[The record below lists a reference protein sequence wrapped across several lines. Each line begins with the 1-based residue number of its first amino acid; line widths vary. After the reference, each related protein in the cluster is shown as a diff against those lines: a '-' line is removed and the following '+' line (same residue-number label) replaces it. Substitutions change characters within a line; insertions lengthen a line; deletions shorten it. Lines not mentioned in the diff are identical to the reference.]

1 VLHVQTAQAKT
12 RTLVRTLRVAGTID
26 DNAMRH
32 RVMAAYV
39 DGRVDKLHVN
49 YIGAEVSEGQP
60 LADFYSP
67 SLLQAEREYR
77 QLGGELKKNTALRL
91 RQMGL
96 TQTQIDLIDQKP
108 ADVLTS
114 QILAPISGTVVAQSI
129 YEGQYV
135 ATGQQLFEI
144 ADFSTMWFMFRAYEQ
159 DMPWIKTGQ
168 SVTVTTPSLPDK
180 SFAGKIAFID
190 PNFDEA
196 TRSTKVR
203 VELPNPL
210 VNGRR
215 ELLHRLYADGMV
227 ALEAPAV
234 LTVPRPAVIE
244 AGPQAVVYIDQGG
257 GAYEQAVV
265 KTGRRGD
272 THIEVLSGVKEGD
285 AVVTNG
291 NLLIDGQAEM
301 NRAFMTAPEATM
313 PVTAQTGLNEE
324 QKKSIAEFITVADAM
339 AAALAKDDLAAFNK
353 ASEPAMNVTGAM
365 VKLLGQAV
373 ENPDDLDKARHFHG
387 FDDIKAARTAFHKF
401 SVAATAA
408 LEPLRKAGQTPDF
421 QIMTNQSILIRAT
434 VVEGQGDHTIQG
446 CNDLLSS
453 SVGVGIFFSAI
464 HEFGPYRRACRQVG
478 NTSGSEPIDQA
489 GVSGLENPDPYIRV
503 EEVAHHQVFAGGRG
517 SSSGIS
523 NSLSAHMP
531 ITSANSGIRRFISSI
546 VGNGFSSATSEIAS
560 RTRDSSARALSGS
573 RRFRVRSS
581 SNAIVVTGTP
591 CHGGMAIST
600 PHFPPP

>member
-1 VLHVQTAQAKT
+1 MKTFLTILITAAMAATGTWFFLGKNHAGSSSAESSAERKPLFYQSAMHPWIKSDKPGRCTICGMELTPVYEGEKGFDETGGGSVVALTQNQIQVLHVQTAEAKN
-12 RTLVRTLRVAGTID
+12 RPLVRTLRVSGTID
-26 DNAMRH
+26 DNQMRH
-32 RVMAAYV
+32 RVLSAYI
-39 DGRVDKLHVN
+39 DGRIDKLHVN

-60 LADFYSP
+60 LAEFYSP
-67 SLLQAEREYR
+67 TLLQAEREYR
-77 QLGGELKKNTALRL
+77 QLGDELKKNTGLRL

-108 ADVLTS
+108 ADALTS
-114 QILAPISGTVVAQSI
+114 QILAPISGTVVSQSI

-159 DMPWIKTGQ
+159 DMPWIKPGL
-168 SVTVTTPSLPDK
+168 SVKVTTPSLPDK
-180 SFAGKIAFID
+180 SFTGKITFID

-227 ALEAPAV
+227 ELEAPDV
-234 LTVPRPAVIE
+234 LTVPRSAVIE

-257 GAYEQAVV
+257 GAYEQAVL

-301 NRAFMTAPEATM
+301 NRAFMTPPEETM
-313 PVTAQTGLNEE
+313 PVTTQAGLNAE
-324 QKKSIAEFITVADAM
+324 QNKSIAEFIVVADAM

-365 VKLLGQAV
+365 VKLLSPAV
-373 ENPDDLDKARHFHG
+373 EKLDDLDKARHFHG
-387 FDDIKAARTAFHKF
+387 FDDLKAARTAFHKF
-401 SVAATAA
+401 SVAATVA

-421 QIMTNQSILIRAT
+421 QIYECPMVDEAIPDVPKKARW
-434 VVEGQGDHTIQG
+434 IQTG
-446 CNDLLSS
+446 
-453 SVGVGIFFSAI
+453 
-464 HEFGPYRRACRQVG
+464 RRAMANPFFG
-478 NTSGSEPIDQA
+478 AEM
-489 GVSGLENPDPYIRV
+489 LEC
-503 EEVAHHQVFAGGRG
+503 GK
-517 SSSGIS
+517 
-523 NSLSAHMP
+523 
-531 ITSANSGIRRFISSI
+531 
-546 VGNGFSSATSEIAS
+546 EIK
-560 RTRDSSARALSGS
+560 L
-573 RRFRVRSS
+573 
-581 SNAIVVTGTP
+581 
-591 CHGGMAIST
+591 
-600 PHFPPP
+600 